1 MNIIRINEFHAA
13 AGQSDAALASLR
25 QIVPAIEASPGC
37 QSCEL
42 LQGLDKPARVVLVE
56 RWDSVEAHKAALRA
70 GQPQAFEQLGKLLD
84 RPPTGAYFKA

>member
-42 LQGLDKPARVVLVE
+42 LQGLGYTADEV
-56 RWDSVEAHKAALRA
+56 AAL
-70 GQPQAFEQLGKLLD
+70 QA
-84 RPPTGAYFKA
+84 TGAIA